1 MRKTYSYH
9 SVVFIVCK
17 YITKNFQFQNF
28 CNKMFI
34 DTSKYRHIIQ
44 LPLKM
49 PYGSLFLYI

>member
-44 LPLKM
+44 FPLKI